1 MRRKT
6 ELVEIAKKTEGLQT
20 IESIMAILKVK
31 KRTAVNYISKLK
43 KEGFVKYFSAGRK
56 KRIYRITT
64 IKPKF
69 GNYPSVH
76 EIINRYSKIK
86 VIEPARYIIHVR
98 KATAEEAIVFA
109 LKTQNFRLIL
119 ASISL
124 FAHIKN
130 WKLLNDIA
138 KKYRLQRQIGA
149 LYDLSRLFIKTRRM
163 DKRARES
170 MLRGKGSKYI
180 YDKIKT
186 KEFFGIARKWKVE
199 IPFKTQ
205 DLIRLKTG

>member
-1 MRRKT
+1 MRRKI
-6 ELVEIAKKTEGLQT
+6 ELTDVAKKIEGLQT
-20 IESIMAILKVK
+20 IESIMAILKVR

-86 VIEPARYIIHVR
+86 VIEPARYIIHGR

-138 KKYRLQRQIGA
+138 KKHRLQRQIGA

-163 DKRARES
+163 DKRAMES

-186 KEFFGIARKWKVE
+186 KEFFGIAKKWKVE
-199 IPFKTQ
+199 IPFKSQ